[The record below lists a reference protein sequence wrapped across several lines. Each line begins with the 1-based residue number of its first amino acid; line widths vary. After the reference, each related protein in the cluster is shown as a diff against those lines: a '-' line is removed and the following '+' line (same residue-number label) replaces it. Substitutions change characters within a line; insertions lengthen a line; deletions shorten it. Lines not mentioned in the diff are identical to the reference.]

1 MTDVKDL
8 NEFIEKVGDDIS
20 ATYVPT
26 VQTFIHSVGQQVAA
40 DAGPRVGQFI
50 DELVKDIFAKQA
62 GPIQDFL
69 TSLIQDLASRY
80 HPEVTGNLTTR
91 VVDRGLEIESDDTKL
106 ELKKRE
112 TGDVVASLKIPV
124 SVRINLEDFTVTLQE
139 ATVQIHG

>member
-26 VQTFIHSVGQQVAA
+26 VQTFIHSVGEQIAA
-40 DAGPRVGQFI
+40 DSAPKVGQFI
-50 DELVKDIFAKQA
+50 DDLVKDIFAKQS

-80 HPEVTGNLTTR
+80 HPEVKGNLTTR
-91 VVDRGLEIESDDTKL
+91 IIDQGIEIKSDDTRL
-106 ELKKRE
+106 VLTKRA

-124 SVRINLEDFTVTLQE
+124 SVTIDVKDFSVVLQE